1 MLFELEPPYCCS
13 TQYITLVHGRQ
24 VDDNETSNVDS
35 DVMFGATAEYEDA
48 DVLITR
54 TMV

>member
-1 MLFELEPPYCCS
+1 MLFELEPPYCCN

-24 VDDNETSNVDS
+24 VDDNETSNVD
-35 DVMFGATAEYEDA
+35 VMFGTTTEYDDA